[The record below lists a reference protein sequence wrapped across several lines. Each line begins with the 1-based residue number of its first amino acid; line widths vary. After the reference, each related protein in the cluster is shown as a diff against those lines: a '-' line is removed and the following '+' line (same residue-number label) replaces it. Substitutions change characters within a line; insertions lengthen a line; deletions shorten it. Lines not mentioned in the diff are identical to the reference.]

1 MISPVFH
8 LINITEDGDS
18 ETVQYLTRNRDNKLQ
33 QRIKYPIPYFILPP
47 LWFYNHIHSDFH
59 GVSNA
64 KIVVN
69 LGTKYQGI
77 NYSRFTMQCT
87 RKKNIFLPKNVH
99 IQGLYTSSVSDR
111 VLFNIVLLKHVRVSS
126 SVIKSHRSQCILV
139 YVNYRRCT
147 ALLPLR
153 VGNTE
158 QSRSRWLSVPQ
169 GKNKQG
175 ICTTS
180 GSVQDADLLNPT
192 TAVTLMCCPGV
203 VSLMWI
209 HCCLVITQDT
219 KPRRNVFVHLDQCWK
234 FSSAKKKRPL
244 GKFTN

>member
-1 MISPVFH
+1 MHILYRVVQPRDDFPCVSFDLYH
-8 LINITEDGDS
+8 RGRWS

-33 QRIKYPIPYFILPP
+33 QRIKYPTPYFIVPP
-47 LWFYNHIHSDFH
+47 LWFYNH
-59 GVSNA
+59 G
-64 KIVVN
+64 
-69 LGTKYQGI
+69 
-77 NYSRFTMQCT
+77 RFTMQCT
-87 RKKNIFLPKNVH
+87 RKKKFFSPTKCSYTRSVH
-99 IQGLYTSSVSDR
+99 PQCTSDC
-111 VLFNIVLLKHVRVSS
+111 VLFNIVFIKHVRVSS
-126 SVIKSHRSQCILV
+126 TVIKSHRSQCIPV

-192 TAVTLMCCPGV
+192 TAVTIMCCPGV

-219 KPRRNVFVHLDQCWK
+219 KPRRSVFVHLDQCWK